1 MSLESVT
8 VKSSPKPRR
17 LIQDE
22 DIDDDIIEAK
32 QPNSPLIKSNP
43 NVDKSFEELSSA
55 LRNENGSITVHPKMK
70 GPITI
75 ASSSATSNVEKQVNL
90 KNSQN
95 SVNNGTNT
103 ISSSSSPSLSRNSKL
118 TDQERSDRE
127 VALKIQK
134 EEEEEMKK
142 ERETFKLSIKS
153 HQDSL
158 TSKDWYFGKIDRES
172 SEAILLAC
180 KEDTFLV
187 RDSSIPFHFAISLF
201 TFKEQNVQHSLI
213 VPLGFYFIF
222 LLISLRLWTKILP
235 TSEHG

>member
-1 MSLESVT
+1 MSLESAPA
-8 VKSSPKPRR
+8 KSSPKPRR

-22 DIDDDIIEAK
+22 DIDDEIVEAK
-32 QPNSPLIKSNP
+32 QPNSPFIKSNP
-43 NVDKSFEELSSA
+43 NVDKSFEELSNA

-75 ASSSATSNVEKQVNL
+75 SSSSSTSNVEKQPNL

-95 SVNNGTNT
+95 SNANNTV
-103 ISSSSSPSLSRNSKL
+103 SSSTSPSLPRNNKL
-118 TDQERSDRE
+118 TDQELRDRE

-142 ERETFKLSIKS
+142 ERESFKLSIKT

-158 TSKDWYFGKIDRES
+158 ASKDWYFGKIDRES

-187 RDSSIPFHFAISLF
+187 RDSSIPFHYAISLF
-201 TFKEQNVQHSLI
+201 NFKEQNVQHSLI
-213 VPLGFYFIF
+213 VPLGFILFYFFI
-222 LLISLRLWTKILP
+222 LIYQRLWTKILSI
-235 TSEHG
+235 TEYS